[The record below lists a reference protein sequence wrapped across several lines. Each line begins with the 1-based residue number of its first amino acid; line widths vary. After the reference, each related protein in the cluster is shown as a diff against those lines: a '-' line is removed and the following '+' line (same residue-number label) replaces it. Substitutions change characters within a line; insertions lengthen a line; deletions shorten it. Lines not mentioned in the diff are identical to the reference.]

1 MKYEINMLSK
11 ADMVK
16 GQGVLSAYLEQ
27 FSLVN
32 EGLPQF
38 HFAENSL
45 HQYDVTHYHTINFDF
60 YVRRWFRKHKEVGI
74 CSVHFLPETVENSL
88 QLPFLIKKVFYWYLI
103 QFYKSMDILVT
114 VNPLFIEMLGK
125 YGIPARKIV
134 YIPNYVSEKDFYPMP
149 AEQKNKRKAA
159 FGLPQ
164 DRFLVLSVGQLQTR
178 KGVMEFIELA
188 RDLPQYHF
196 AWAGNFAFGKISK
209 GQKQIEQA
217 MQDLPENV
225 SFLGLV
231 PRERM
236 NELYNAADVMFQPS
250 FEELFPMT
258 ILEAMSAHIPLLLR
272 DLEEYKGILSGF
284 YLKGTNNQEFA
295 EALNYLQNPA
305 NYRKAVEQSA
315 AGSQKYNRENVLKKW
330 AAFYNRAWEMKQ
342 KKLGWFQ
349 MGKLTKWA
357 HRAHEKRNA
366 DK

>member
-16 GQGVLSAYLEQ
+16 GRGVLSAYLEQ

-149 AEQKNKRKAA
+149 AEQKQKRKAA
-159 FGLPQ
+159 FWCCQWDSCKLVRALWSLLNWQGICRSITLLGQATLP
-164 DRFLVLSVGQLQTR
+164 SA
-178 KGVMEFIELA
+178 KSA
-188 RDLPQYHF
+188 RD
-196 AWAGNFAFGKISK
+196 KSK
-209 GQKQIEQA
+209 LSRQCRIY
-217 MQDLPENV
+217 
-225 SFLGLV
+225 
-231 PRERM
+231 RR
-236 NELYNAADVMFQPS
+236 
-250 FEELFPMT
+250 
-258 ILEAMSAHIPLLLR
+258 MSA
-272 DLEEYKGILSGF
+272 F
-284 YLKGTNNQEFA
+284 
-295 EALNYLQNPA
+295 
-305 NYRKAVEQSA
+305 
-315 AGSQKYNRENVLKKW
+315 W
-330 AAFYNRAWEMKQ
+330 A
-342 KKLGWFQ
+342 WFP
-349 MGKLTKWA
+349 
-357 HRAHEKRNA
+357 ESE
-366 DK
+366 